1 MSVNSNKKY
10 MNSVFTT
17 LFGKPE
23 PLLELYNALSGSNL
37 SPDTPIIINTL
48 SDVLYMEKMN
58 DVSFVV
64 DDKVVV
70 LIEHQST
77 INENMPLR
85 CLMYIARLY
94 EKLIDNK
101 AVYRKQLIE
110 IPKPEFWVLYNG
122 KELYP
127 EEQTLKLSDA
137 FRDKSIIEQHGTLEL
152 TVKVLNIGQ
161 GYNPALLD
169 RSQQLTGYVTFVT
182 KVYEKKSQGL
192 DNAEAIKEALHYC
205 IDNNILVEFLQ
216 NHSVEVINMLM
227 TEFNMQTALEVSRE
241 EGEARGKM
249 EGKTEIAQNLLREGM
264 EVALVSKMTG
274 LDVDTVKKLS
284 ECNING

>member
-1 MSVNSNKKY
+1 
-10 MNSVFTT
+10 
-17 LFGKPE
+17 
-23 PLLELYNALSGSNL
+23 
-37 SPDTPIIINTL
+37 
-48 SDVLYMEKMN
+48 MERMN

-94 EKLIDNK
+94 EKSIDNK

-122 KELYP
+122 KEPYP

-137 FRDKSIIEQHGTLEL
+137 FKDKSICEQHGTLEL
-152 TVKVLNIGQ
+152 TIKVLNINQ
-161 GYNPALLD
+161 GLNPDILV
-169 RSQQLTGYVTFVT
+169 RSQQLSGYVNFVT

-192 DNAEAIKEALHYC
+192 DNAEAIKEALVYC

-216 NHSVEVINMLM
+216 SHGSEVLNMLM
-227 TEFNMQTALEVSRE
+227 TEFNLQTALEVSRE
-241 EGEARGKM
+241 EGEARGKLEGKLEGEM
-249 EGKTEIAQNLLREGM
+249 KGKTEIAQNLLREGM
-264 EVALVSKMTG
+264 EGALVSKMTG
-274 LDVDTVKKLS
+274 LDVDTVTRLS
-284 ECNING
+284 ERNTNG